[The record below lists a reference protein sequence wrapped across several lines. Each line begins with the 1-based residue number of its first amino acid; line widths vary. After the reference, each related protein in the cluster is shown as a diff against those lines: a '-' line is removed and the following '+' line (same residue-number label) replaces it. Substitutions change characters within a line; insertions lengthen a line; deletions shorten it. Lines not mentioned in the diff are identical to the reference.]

1 MNLEK
6 RIWGLAN
13 LTTLLLV
20 IASLAVV
27 YWQLI
32 RADELQP
39 IALDPLDAAVA
50 YAQHQEEENAITRE
64 AVAVISGKGE
74 IARLED
80 LPQPVV
86 QRTSDLL
93 ATITRGAIFDR
104 QGRLLAY
111 DQSDETGARTRFY
124 NEPSLAHVI
133 GYVSTLRTGVS
144 GLEFSYNQTL
154 LGLNRPEAQID
165 RLIHQPIIG
174 TDLILTI
181 DSQLQRAAQDA
192 LQDVAGAIIILDS
205 RSGAVLAMANSPRFD
220 PNRILEPGYIS
231 DLVEECDGS
240 PICQA
245 PFLNRATQA
254 LYPPGSTWKTVTLIA
269 ALDSGFISPG
279 FIFDFGE
286 PVSSPNGP
294 YYVYRVGGGVVP
306 DPNHREDSLSLEMS
320 YAKSANAAFARIGDE
335 MPPEVLIE
343 YAERLGYGLPGEITF
358 PIAIENSASQ
368 ISDDLEKLYDND
380 LLRAVTA
387 IGQGKLLTTPLNL
400 GLVTLSVINQGN
412 IPVPYFVESLHDPSG
427 EIQNLAANRRLLT
440 GIMAPETARQVK
452 DMMITT
458 VERGSGGKA
467 AIPGMTVGGK
477 TGTAQI
483 GGDLPPHA
491 WFMGFAEQED
501 RSVVLVVLIEN
512 GGEGSQAAA
521 PIFAQLA
528 PLALE
533 RISVP
538 FGEIAP
544 LPVQTDQPSPS
555 PGVEPA
561 PAPTGTAIAPI
572 EQPPTE
578 VPPET
583 LAPTPT
589 SMPTVTTIPGSP
601 PPPDIPRDPEKEDL
615 TATTCPTTREIL
627 PGSGTFIWPS
637 QYQALSGTDFMEGH
651 PGIDLSAPLGSA
663 VYAADDGLVVFA
675 GWTGIG
681 YGNTILIN
689 HGNGFQTL
697 YAHLSQISVHCAAR
711 VEKGKFIG
719 FSGSTGNSSGPHLHF
734 EVRVPGGYLNPLSVL
749 PTP

>member
-1 MNLEK
+1 MNLER

-13 LTTLLLV
+13 LTTLSLV
-20 IASLAVV
+20 IVSLAIV

-32 RADELQP
+32 RAGELQP
-39 IALDPLDAAVA
+39 VALSPLDAAVA
-50 YAQHQEEENAITRE
+50 YAQRQEEEIAITRE
-64 AVAVISGKGE
+64 AVAAISGTGE

-111 DQSDETGARTRFY
+111 DQSDETGARMRFY

-144 GLEFSYNQTL
+144 GLELSYNQTL
-154 LGLNRPEAQID
+154 LGLNRPEAQLG
-165 RLIHQPIIG
+165 RLLHQPIIG

-181 DSQLQRAAQDA
+181 DTQLQRAAQDA
-192 LQDVAGAIIILDS
+192 LQDNAGAIIILDGH
-205 RSGAVLAMANSPRFD
+205 SGAVLAMANSPRFD
-220 PNRILEPGYIS
+220 PNRILEPEYIPHLL
-231 DLVEECDGS
+231 DDCDDS
-240 PICQA
+240 PACRA

-269 ALDSGFISPG
+269 ALDSGFMSPD
-279 FIFDFGE
+279 FVFDFGE
-286 PVSSPNGP
+286 PVSGPDGP

-306 DPNHREDSLSLEMS
+306 DPNHQEDRLSLEMS

-335 MPPEVLIE
+335 MPPEVLVE
-343 YAERLGYGLPGEITF
+343 YAGRLGYGLPGEITF
-358 PIAIENSASQ
+358 PIGIESSVSQ
-368 ISDDLEKLYDND
+368 IADGVEKLYDND

-387 IGQGKLLTTPLNL
+387 IGQGELLTTPLNL

-427 EIQNLAANRRLLT
+427 EVLNLSENRRLLT
-440 GIMAPETARQVK
+440 GIMAPETADQVQE
-452 DMMITT
+452 MMATT
-458 VERGSGGKA
+458 VERGSGARA
-467 AIPGMTVGGK
+467 AVPGLTVGGK

-483 GGDLPPHA
+483 GADLPPHA
-491 WFMGFAEQED
+491 WFTGFAEQED
-501 RSVVLVVLIEN
+501 RSIVMVVLIEN
-512 GGEGSQAAA
+512 GGEGSQFAA

-528 PLALE
+528 PLAIE
-533 RISVP
+533 QISVP
-538 FGEIAP
+538 MGEIAP
-544 LPVQTDQPSPS
+544 APLPTEQLPTS
-555 PGVEPA
+555 PGGEPTLV
-561 PAPTGTAIAPI
+561 PTETAISPI
-572 EQPPTE
+572 EQQPTE
-578 VPPET
+578 SPPDA

-589 SMPTVTTIPGSP
+589 SIPAATPVPGSP
-601 PPPDIPRDPEKEDL
+601 PPADIPRDPEKEDL

-627 PGSGTFIWPS
+627 PGTGTFIWPS

-651 PGIDLSAPLGSA
+651 PGIDLSAPPGSA
-663 VYAADDGLVVFA
+663 VYAADSGLVVFA

-681 YGNTILIN
+681 YGNTILID

-697 YAHLSQISVHCAAR
+697 YAHLSQISVHCGAR